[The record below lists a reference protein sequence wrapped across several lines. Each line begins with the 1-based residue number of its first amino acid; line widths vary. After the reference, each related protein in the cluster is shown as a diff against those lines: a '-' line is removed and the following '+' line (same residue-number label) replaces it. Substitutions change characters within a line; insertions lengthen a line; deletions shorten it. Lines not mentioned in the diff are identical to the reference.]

1 MVSISHNKRDG
12 EYAGNKPRYF
22 RYIVPRG
29 TVLLG
34 NFPQRSNTLR
44 VHSSSTRIII
54 LVGFVRLPFRD
65 GGAMQFWRTRL
76 TMLLVLTAVFLSQ
89 ASMVLGQDQSPET
102 PSHSHF
108 LGYLLTFLM
117 IALGIAAVCR
127 PGHRAEKPKMIK
139 KQLEHKLE
147 QMAGAA
153 KKD

>member
-1 MVSISHNKRDG
+1 MVSISRNKRDG
-12 EYAGNKPRYF
+12 EYAGNTPGYF
-22 RYIVPRG
+22 RYSVPRG

-34 NFPQRSNTLR
+34 RFLQRSNTLR
-44 VHSSSTRIII
+44 VRKSFARIIF
-54 LVGFVRLPFRD
+54 LAEFVRLPFRD
-65 GGAMQFWRTRL
+65 GNAMHIWRTRL

-89 ASMVLGQDQSPET
+89 ASMVMGQDQSVEP

-147 QMAGAA
+147 QMAGAP
-153 KKD
+153 KKH